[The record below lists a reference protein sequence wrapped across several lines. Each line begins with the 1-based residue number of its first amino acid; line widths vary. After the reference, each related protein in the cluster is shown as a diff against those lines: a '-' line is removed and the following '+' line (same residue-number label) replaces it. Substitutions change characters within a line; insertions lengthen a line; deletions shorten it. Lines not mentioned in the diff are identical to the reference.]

1 MAGQGQAAHRREE
14 RAPAGRNATAEKALG
29 DRLAAIDTRL
39 AAIDARLA
47 KDFPDYAALASPA
60 SVSVAEVQ
68 AQLGADEA
76 LVLFFDTPEL

>member
-1 MAGQGQAAHRREE
+1 MS
-14 RAPAGRNATAEKALG
+14 

-60 SVSVAEVQ
+60 PVSVAEVQ

-76 LVLFFDTPEL
+76 LVLFLDTPE